1 MAEDNKVKVQLS
13 DELGNIETLWADPLG
28 GDLYRLDNTPWYA
41 YRVSWHDVVE
51 ARQDKSG
58 GFPVFVKVVEKSGYR
73 TIRLI
78 LKPPADKAP
87 ESQAVL
93 DHLRSLGCTYEGANP
108 GFLAIDVPPSV
119 ELDVVRQYLIST
131 GQEWEHGD
139 PKYEDLFPNESGV
152 GRPAG

>member
-13 DELGNIETLWADPLG
+13 DELGNVETLWADPLG
-28 GDLYRLDNTPWYA
+28 SDLYRLDNTPWYA

-58 GFPVFVKVVEKSGYR
+58 GFPVFVRVVEKSGYR

-78 LKPPADKAP
+78 LKPPADRAP

-152 GRPAG
+152 GPAG